1 MEVPSKKTLVQ
12 SLREAIANNDMDKL
26 NALADI
32 TQNSTASADKVPI
45 YEGII
50 PEGMELPKIKTV
62 FAANCRKAI
71 QEGDAQLVGDLVA
84 GLRDITMSNVTNA
97 SVFQNMFQGK
107 QIAKLKK
114 GKTSDEF
121 WRAIGEC
128 ILHSEMARKFP
139 AWACRVL
146 YLHTGREEYET
157 LQSVPFWRFGKLLR
171 EAIENQDE
179 RTLARILLSLDRNT
193 DGGLH
198 ECHWEGAICFFDMNE
213 EYEADILRIL
223 KDLGVTN
230 ADKLDIEALWEQMNY
245 KRQCLAFSRF
255 ILSHKKFWGNISGHL
270 LDHCREHGGYAL
282 ISTCLAEIA

>member
-1 MEVPSKKTLVQ
+1 MGIQPKKALVQ
-12 SLREAIANNDMDKL
+12 SLREAITNNDMAKL
-26 NALADI
+26 NALVDI
-32 TQNSTASADKVPI
+32 TQNNTASEDKVPI

-71 QEGDAQLVGDLVA
+71 QEGDAQLVGDLVS

-97 SVFQNMFQGK
+97 SIFQSMFQGK
-107 QIAKLKK
+107 QIAKMKK

-128 ILHSEMARKFP
+128 ILHSEIERKFP
-139 AWACRVL
+139 GWACRVL
-146 YLHTGREEYET
+146 YLHTGREGYET
-157 LQSVPFWRFGKLLR
+157 LQSVPFWKFGKLLR

-198 ECHWEGAICFFDMNE
+198 ECHWEGSICFFDMNE
-213 EYEADILRIL
+213 EYETDILQIL
-223 KDLGVTN
+223 EDLGVAN
-230 ADKLDIEALWEQMNY
+230 ADKLDIEELWEQVSC

-255 ILSHKKFWGNISGHL
+255 ILSHKYFWKNISGHL